1 MKAGPIAA
9 LALFAGLILQPA
21 SAEDWPQFRGPN
33 HNGTT
38 SETIPM
44 PWPHDGPRQVW
55 KVPLTDG
62 FSTIT
67 VASGKAYTLVSREID
82 GANQEVCVALDA
94 DTGKEIWSAK
104 LGVAKYDNGGD
115 RGVPGNDGG
124 DGPRSTPSVD
134 GGRVYTYSS
143 RLVLECFDAATGNE
157 IWKKNV
163 ISEYGGHNISWESAA
178 SPLIEGDLVFVAGG
192 GAGQSL
198 LAFDKADGH
207 LVWKAL
213 SERMTHSTPVAATIL
228 DVHQIIFFTQS
239 GLVSVEPKTGALLW
253 RFPFKFSVST
263 AMSPVVSGNTVYCSA
278 GYGVG
283 ASACRITRTGDTFTA
298 TPVWFQPASVIN
310 NHWSTPVCANGFLYG
325 LFGQA
330 QFGSGPLKCVDLASG
345 KVMWSKAGFGPG
357 GCTLAGDHVLVLSD
371 SGDLVLVKA
380 SAAGYSEEARSHI
393 LSGKCWNSVS
403 VSNGRI
409 YARST
414 KEGVCLD
421 LSAR

>member
-1 MKAGPIAA
+1 MVVLGAIAC
-9 LALFAGLILQPA
+9 LVLQSVRA
-21 SAEDWPQFRGPN
+21 DDWPQFRGPN
-33 HNGTT
+33 HNGTST
-38 SETIPM
+38 ESISTK
-44 PWPHDGPRQVW
+44 WPHDGPRQLW
-55 KVPLTDG
+55 KVPLNDG
-62 FSTIT
+62 FSTFA
-67 VASGKAYTLVSREID
+67 VASGKAFTLVSREID

-94 DTGKEIWSAK
+94 DSGKEIWSSK

-124 DGPRSTPSVD
+124 DGPRSTPSID

-143 RLVLECFDAATGNE
+143 RLILECFDADTGRE
-157 IWKKNV
+157 IWKHNL
-163 ISEYGGHNISWESAA
+163 IGEYGGHNISWQSAA
-178 SPLIEGDLVFVAGG
+178 SPLIEGDLVYVAGG

-207 LVWKAL
+207 VVWKAL

-228 DVHQIIFFTQS
+228 GVRQIIFFTQS
-239 GLVSVEPKTGALLW
+239 GLVSVEPKTGSVLW
-253 RFPFKFSVST
+253 RFPFKFAVST

-283 ASACRITRTGDTFTA
+283 ASACQITRPGEAFA
-298 TPVWFQPASVIN
+298 AAPLWFQPASVIN

-330 QFGSGPLKCVDLASG
+330 QFGRGPLKCVDVASG
-345 KVMWSKAGFGPG
+345 KVMWSKDGFGPG
-357 GCTLAGDHVLVLSD
+357 GCTLVEGHVLVLSD
-371 SGDLVLVKA
+371 SGDLVVVKA
-380 SAAGYSEEARSHI
+380 SATGYAEEARSHI
-393 LSGKCWNSVS
+393 LAGKCWNSVS